1 MLANLQQLQEK
12 LAKGFYLN
20 NLYEMARLCKSSAL
34 ESNSPAPFFVMQH
47 IFFNIARY
55 WEDKPLPVEE
65 ARLVQSEMVKPI
77 EDLISGIEA
86 NATSEQTLTLLN
98 KVVSSY
104 LFLFP

>member
-1 MLANLQQLQEK
+1 MKWQPSV
-12 LAKGFYLN
+12 N
-20 NLYEMARLCKSSAL
+20 NWAL
-34 ESNSPAPFFVMQH
+34 DTNSPVPFFVMPH

-55 WEDKPLPVEE
+55 REDKPLPVEE
-65 ARLVQSEMVKPI
+65 ARLVESEMGEPL

-86 NATSEQTLTLLN
+86 NASSEQTLTLLN